1 MAGDLLFFAAFALL
15 AALIVVPA
23 VLVMHFAS
31 VRKRL
36 PLIGPDGAVSAAQTS
51 RFFM

>member
-1 MAGDLLFFAAFALL
+1 MAGDLLFFWAFALL

-23 VLVMHFAS
+23 ALVIYFGS

-36 PLIGPDGAVSAAQTS
+36 PLIGPDGAVRVGQSPRS
-51 RFFM
+51 FM